1 MIDTNA
7 DADAIGTAAT
17 LGAAPSAV
25 DAVVAAVPV
34 VPAPDAVMAPVAVEL
49 AAEALVE
56 VTTRPAAAPVAA
68 APAPVETAP
77 VVKAFVLPLGDLQQV
92 AESSGL
98 QWVNSDREK
107 IAAAQAAMAAEPAP
121 IRVPRERKPVVA
133 SDAGPLVLVET
144 KKDLSQL
151 KLPFETAAA
160 AGSATPQP

>member
-1 MIDTNA
+1 M
-7 DADAIGTAAT
+7 
-17 LGAAPSAV
+17 
-25 DAVVAAVPV
+25 PV
-34 VPAPDAVMAPVAVEL
+34 VIPALAEVIAPVAVEVAAL
-49 AAEALVE
+49 APVE
-56 VTTRPAAAPVAA
+56 QTTRPAARPVAVAPVPVPVPVQ
-68 APAPVETAP
+68 APPEA
-77 VVKAFVLPLGDLQQV
+77 KAFVLPMDDLQQV

-160 AGSATPQP
+160 AAVPATPQA

>member
-1 MIDTNA
+1 M
-7 DADAIGTAAT
+7 
-17 LGAAPSAV
+17 
-25 DAVVAAVPV
+25 PV
-34 VPAPDAVMAPVAVEL
+34 VTPALAEVIAPVAVEVAAL
-49 AAEALVE
+49 APVE
-56 VTTRPAAAPVAA
+56 QTTRPAARPVAVAPVPVPVPVPVQ
-68 APAPVETAP
+68 APPEA
-77 VVKAFVLPLGDLQQV
+77 KAFVLPMDDLQQV

-160 AGSATPQP
+160 ATVPATPQA